1 MCSLAE
7 SEKKLLLEIARG
19 TLLAAVD
26 RQKFHS
32 HFPWTENLRKPA
44 GAFVTL
50 WRGSR
55 LRGCIGQ
62 FAGCEALA
70 DVVAHCAKLAAF
82 EDPRFPPVRKE
93 ELREI
98 AVEISVLS
106 EPEKI
111 APSDISIGK
120 HGLLITSS
128 TGRGVLLPKVATEFG
143 WGVERFL
150 EETCVKAGLDRHAW
164 RSPEMLIQAFT
175 AEVFTE
181 SAANARE
188 CSEESY
194 SIST

>member
-1 MCSLAE
+1 MSSLAE
-7 SEKKLLLEIARG
+7 GEKKLLLEISRRA
-19 TLLAAVD
+19 LVAAVEG
-26 RQKFHS
+26 QKFHP
-32 HFPWTENLRKPA
+32 HFPSTENLRKPA

-62 FAGCEALA
+62 FAGGEALA
-70 DVVAHCAKLAAF
+70 DVVAHCTKLAAF
-82 EDPRFPPVRKE
+82 EDPRFRPITKE

-98 AVEISVLS
+98 AIEISVLS

-111 APSDISIGK
+111 APAEICIGK

-128 TGRGVLLPKVATEFG
+128 SGRGVLLPKVATEFG

-150 EETCVKAGLDRHAW
+150 EETCLKGGLERDAW
-164 RSPEMLIQAFT
+164 RSPETLIQAFT
-175 AEVFTE
+175 AEVFTA
-181 SAANARE
+181 SAANAGE